1 MLYTIVLTAT
11 VECACDIR
19 EPHITIGDKYRLED
33 YKSDHVFTVGLV
45 AAGDCLVQPRVR
57 VYSSFGDKIIGPFKS
72 QNVDFKIMDETL
84 PGKPE
89 VPYTKTAFFYKLT
102 EIDLFD
108 AYSWSI
114 ILDGQVVEG
123 PISIPK
129 RILQEKSSLK
139 MLIVADM
146 DLSPTSAPTIN
157 QINKMNPE
165 DYDFFLHAGDFAYD
179 IDNAGGKVGDDF
191 FQEMSKT
198 TKRIPYLITP
208 GNHEDYAGGHL
219 FNYRFRMP
227 NTDDNNKI
235 RANHFYDMVIKG
247 TYFMFV
253 DFDYIIKLFTGS
265 ATAELLNWMQ
275 SRFDML
281 DKRDD
286 IIWRVF
292 SSHRPFSCTDWHAD
306 DCSVNMF
313 YLRVFEDMLL
323 KHHFQFLIQGHVHIY
338 LRSRPLAGLTV
349 MPPNMIGSGAMVSII
364 TGHSGTNHYFAG
376 VSDMRDF
383 ESPII
388 EAIDSSGPTYVKLE
402 ITKKLFQSTLV
413 LADNNQVR
421 DTLIVERKNL
431 LIKNSHKTLI
441 ITIILLIIMAIA
453 CTIAALLVIRCRH
466 RDTATDI
473 ESMTHE
479 VDSVMVGMVSYKHD
493 DFRRVEMINP

>member
-1 MLYTIVLTAT
+1 
-11 VECACDIR
+11 
-19 EPHITIGDKYRLED
+19 
-33 YKSDHVFTVGLV
+33 
-45 AAGDCLVQPRVR
+45 
-57 VYSSFGDKIIGPFKS
+57 
-72 QNVDFKIMDETL
+72 
-84 PGKPE
+84 
-89 VPYTKTAFFYKLT
+89 
-102 EIDLFD
+102 
-108 AYSWSI
+108 
-114 ILDGQVVEG
+114 
-123 PISIPK
+123 
-129 RILQEKSSLK
+129 
-139 MLIVADM
+139 
-146 DLSPTSAPTIN
+146 
-157 QINKMNPE
+157 
-165 DYDFFLHAGDFAYD
+165 
-179 IDNAGGKVGDDF
+179 
-191 FQEMSKT
+191 
-198 TKRIPYLITP
+198 
-208 GNHEDYAGGHL
+208 
-219 FNYRFRMP
+219 
-227 NTDDNNKI
+227 
-235 RANHFYDMVIKG
+235 
-247 TYFMFV
+247 MFV

-376 VSDMRDF
+376 VSDTRYF

-402 ITKKLFQSTLV
+402 ITKKRFQSTLV
-413 LADNNQVR
+413 LADNDQVR

-466 RDTATDI
+466 RDTATGI

-479 VDSVMVGMVSYKHD
+479 VESVMVGMVSYKHD